1 MPHLKELIETSVV
14 GTEELPRHPRKD
26 GIVAFIPLYN
36 DAIIDDVPYNTKIWI
51 GKDKKGN
58 LFYDVKLESTE
69 TGGVENQSTVSSDAL
84 NMSITP
90 ETTNVK
96 PLTQGRNN
104 HTKPQFSAD
113 FLVEGTGIV
122 YSHLWHLPR
131 WPLSLRRV

>member
-1 MPHLKELIETSVV
+1 M
-14 GTEELPRHPRKD
+14 
-26 GIVAFIPLYN
+26 
-36 DAIIDDVPYNTKIWI
+36 PYNTKIWI

-96 PLTQGRNN
+96 PLTQGTQSNGYYDAELKVIVLGRNMN
-104 HTKPQFSAD
+104 TMTQPHEMVLFM
-113 FLVEGTGIV
+113 VCN
-122 YSHLWHLPR
+122 
-131 WPLSLRRV
+131 